1 MRSWLTL
8 FVLVLLQADPARIL
22 SDRLGFSPSEVDQ
35 ARTGQPVVKMLTSS
49 QREELGIV
57 GAIRL
62 SGKKERLAD
71 WLRNIEHFRN
81 SAQLGTTH
89 VVPIPPTAEAFA
101 GVPADQ
107 NVREDLFRW
116 AAAYAS
122 SGACAYPDDL
132 RRLMQQARTVNDL
145 SPEFVS
151 FLTAYPKTPLGN
163 VDQLIYWASMPADS
177 GSESIISVHHLSVYH
192 PPGREV
198 WIADKTIYST
208 RYIDAGVL
216 AIALYDAPD
225 TNGFYAIAGSRVKSS
240 ELARPAAALLRGRIE
255 RSAADTVKTYL
266 EWLRDSLA
274 QS

>member
-1 MRSWLTL
+1 MRAWLAL
-8 FVLVLLQADPARIL
+8 FVLVLLQPDPARIL
-22 SDRLGFSPSEVDQ
+22 SDRLGFSPSEIDQ
-35 ARTGQPVVKMLTSS
+35 ASAGQPVVKMLTSS

-89 VVPIPPTAEAFA
+89 VVPMPPTVDAFA

-107 NVREDLFRW
+107 KAREDLFRW
-116 AAAYAS
+116 AAAYVS
-122 SGACAYPDDL
+122 SGACAYPDDM
-132 RRLMQQARTVNDL
+132 RRLMEQARTVNDL

-163 VDQLIYWASMPADS
+163 VDQLIYWAAMPADS
-177 GSESIISVHHLSVYH
+177 DSIISVHHLAVYH

-225 TNGFYAIAGSRVKSS
+225 ANGFYAIAGSRVKSS
-240 ELARPAAALLRGRIE
+240 ELARTAAALLRGRIE
-255 RSAADTVKTYL
+255 RSVADTVKTYL

-274 QS
+274 ST

>member
-1 MRSWLTL
+1 MV
-8 FVLVLLQADPARIL
+8 FLVLLQPDPTRIL

-35 ARTGQPVVKMLTSS
+35 ARAGQPVVKMLTSS

-89 VVPIPPTAEAFA
+89 VVPMPPTAEAFA

-116 AAAYAS
+116 ASAYVS
-122 SGACAYPDDL
+122 SGACAFPDDM
-132 RRLMQQARTVNDL
+132 RRLMQQARTLNDL

-151 FLTAYPKTPLGN
+151 FLTGYPKTPLAD
-163 VDQLIYWASMPADS
+163 VDQLIYWASMPGD
-177 GSESIISVHHLSVYH
+177 SESIISVHHLAVYH

-216 AIALYDAPD
+216 AIGLYDAPD
-225 TNGFYAIAGSRVKSS
+225 ANGFYAVVGSRVKSG
-240 ELARPAAALLRGRIE
+240 ELSRMGANLVRGRIE
-255 RSAADTVKTYL
+255 HGVADTVKMYL